1 MICRLSPRMYG
12 PSVCMRPLARSLAN
26 LNSLRNGP
34 SPALIGPLVKRRQPV
49 APPPPRVIGAISS
62 IVHSIGCWP
71 ATLSGGVTGSGG
83 EGGVGGVG
91 GATEAESEGGAGLWG
106 GSTRGEAGGFGR
118 GGLSAIAPQ
127 R

>member
-71 ATLSGGVTGSGG
+71 ATLSGGVAVAGG
-83 EGGVGGVG
+83 GGARGGVAGGTKPDPDGGGARVVG
-91 GATEAESEGGAGLWG
+91 GLAGRA
-106 GSTRGEAGGFGR
+106 RG
-118 GGLSAIAPQ
+118 
-127 R
+127 